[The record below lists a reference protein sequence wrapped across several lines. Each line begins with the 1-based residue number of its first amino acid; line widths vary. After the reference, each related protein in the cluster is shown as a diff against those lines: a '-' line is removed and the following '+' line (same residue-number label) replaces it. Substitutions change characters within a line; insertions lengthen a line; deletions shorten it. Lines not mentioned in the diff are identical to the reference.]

1 MDAKDWDARYE
12 ASPRVWSATPNQFVE
27 SELVD
32 LAPGSALD
40 LASGEGRNALW
51 LASLSWQVTAID
63 YSAVAIE
70 RAAQSGSSV
79 EWRVGDVL
87 HDQLPADQDLV
98 LVSYLQLPSDQM
110 QAFWPRAWAAVRR
123 GGTLFVI
130 AHDSSNLSQGVGGPQ
145 DPDCLYTAAD
155 VLCGLDGYDII
166 KAEQVERATEA
177 GTAIDAL
184 ARIVKR

>member
-51 LASLSWQVTAID
+51 LASLGWQVTAID

-70 RAAQSGSSV
+70 RAAQSGS
-79 EWRVGDVL
+79 
-87 HDQLPADQDLV
+87 
-98 LVSYLQLPSDQM
+98 
-110 QAFWPRAWAAVRR
+110 
-123 GGTLFVI
+123 
-130 AHDSSNLSQGVGGPQ
+130 
-145 DPDCLYTAAD
+145 
-155 VLCGLDGYDII
+155 
-166 KAEQVERATEA
+166 
-177 GTAIDAL
+177 
-184 ARIVKR
+184 

>member
-1 MDAKDWDARYE
+1 
-12 ASPRVWSATPNQFVE
+12 
-27 SELVD
+27 
-32 LAPGSALD
+32 
-40 LASGEGRNALW
+40 
-51 LASLSWQVTAID
+51 
-63 YSAVAIE
+63 
-70 RAAQSGSSV
+70 
-79 EWRVGDVL
+79 
-87 HDQLPADQDLV
+87 V

-130 AHDSSNLSQGVGGPQ
+130 AHDSRNLSQGVGGPQ